1 MPDILS
7 PRAGNSIA
15 AGQMT
20 DRRDVI
26 RQGRTA
32 GRRCGRWIAAGV
44 LLVAMAGLISA
55 PALAAEAG
63 TQARDADAKARD
75 AIDVQGNRRID
86 AETVRSYFHAAP
98 DGRLDEAARDA
109 GLKALLATGLFDK
122 VTIERAGERL
132 VVHLAEAPVLDRVAF
147 EGNKKIQDKQ
157 LTAIIESKPRGT
169 LQRAMVQADV
179 GHIIEAYRHA
189 GRDDVGVVPQII
201 NRGNDRVDL
210 VYVVTEGAKTTVRQI
225 NFVGNQV
232 FGKRQLAAVIKTSA
246 SNMLSFLTGG
256 DEYDPDR
263 IEADREQLRLYYRS
277 KGYAD
282 ASVASAKAEY
292 DPAIHGFTLTFS
304 IDEGPLYHFGDVN
317 IVCNVPG
324 LDGEKLRRLLV
335 ARSGAVFDG
344 NALDKT
350 SEVLAIELA
359 KLGFPFAQALP
370 RTSRDAAAK
379 RIDVTFTIDQGP
391 RTYIER
397 IDIHGNMHTRGYVIR
412 REFDIAEGDAYNKAL
427 IDRAERRLK
436 NLNYFKT
443 VKISAKA
450 GSAADRVVLDVE
462 VAEQSTGEFTISGGY
477 STTDGL
483 LAEVKL
489 GDSNFLGSGYALKSS
504 LSYGQYARG
513 VDLSASDP
521 YFLGTR
527 VAAGIDLY
535 YKQNVFS
542 PYQSYGSDV
551 YGATLQFGTPLT
563 EQLGVQWRYSLYN
576 QSVTLDPASLTAAP
590 SLPIQ
595 QAALAG
601 PQWVSS
607 IGDTVTYSTLDNNKS
622 PTDGIKSQL
631 SQDLAGLGGDVKF
644 LRTTEDL
651 RYYHSINDDV
661 VALVRGQGGYV
672 TGWGGQQAPLLNNF
686 FGGPTL
692 VRGFAPNGFG
702 PRDLTPGTTMDNV
715 GGSMYWASTLEFQS
729 AIPGVP
735 KEYGLKAAAF
745 VDAGSV
751 FNYGGPTTFPGS
763 TQSLQVANSNI
774 VRSSVGVGL
783 VWDSP
788 FGALGVNYA
797 VPLSKAAYDVV
808 QPLNFTAGGF

>member
-122 VTIERAGERL
+122 VTMERAGERL

-379 RIDVTFTIDQGP
+379 RVDVTFTIDQGP

-397 IDIHGNMHTRGYVIR
+397 IDIHGNMRTRGYVIR

-563 EQLGVQWRYSLYN
+563 EQIGVQWRYSLYN